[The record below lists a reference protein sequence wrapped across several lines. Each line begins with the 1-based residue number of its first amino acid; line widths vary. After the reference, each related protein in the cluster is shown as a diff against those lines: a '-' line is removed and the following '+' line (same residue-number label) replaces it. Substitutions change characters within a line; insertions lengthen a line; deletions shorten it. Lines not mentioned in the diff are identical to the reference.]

1 MDRSTR
7 KQPDRGAASAVG
19 VALMV
24 ALVFVAIVSVVLFV
38 PQFGQ
43 QPPAPAPVA
52 EFEFEANY
60 FGDGVQKN
68 DSVVITHVGG
78 DTLERERL
86 EVLVDGVTVYN
97 ETADSETTNDAFHVP
112 GLVVEVDAGEFNDL
126 NKPCWVNGDRVS
138 PKGTCNGPPGDSDG
152 SDPGVVLEW
161 AENVS
166 AGQSLVIQERNH
178 TNSYDVLEPGDTIE
192 ILYHGD
198 DFSAVIAEWT
208 IDPDT
213 ADGA

>member
-1 MDRSTR
+1 
-7 KQPDRGAASAVG
+7 VG

-24 ALVFVAIVSVVLFV
+24 ALVFVAIVSVALFV

-68 DSVVITHVGG
+68 
-78 DTLERERL
+78 
-86 EVLVDGVTVYN
+86 
-97 ETADSETTNDAFHVP
+97 DSETTNDAFHVP

-138 PKGTCNGPPGDSDG
+138 PKGTCGGPPGDSNG
-152 SDPGVVLEW
+152 SDSGVVLEW